1 MPLITLDNISL
12 QFSEKLVLNGI
23 SATIQKGDKIAL
35 IGRNGEGKT
44 SLLRVLAGI
53 IDADD
58 GEIKVKNNTSI
69 SYLEQSTIQDIDQSL
84 FAVVARGLGS
94 IGSLL
99 ANYYQSTH
107 F

>member
-44 SLLRVLAGI
+44 SLL
-53 IDADD
+53 
-58 GEIKVKNNTSI
+58 S
-69 SYLEQSTIQDIDQSL
+69 
-84 FAVVARGLGS
+84 
-94 IGSLL
+94 
-99 ANYYQSTH
+99 
-107 F
+107 

>member
-69 SYLEQSTIQDIDQSL
+69 SYLEQSTIQDIE
-84 FAVVARGLGS
+84 
-94 IGSLL
+94 IGR
-99 ANYYQSTH
+99 AH
-107 F
+107 V